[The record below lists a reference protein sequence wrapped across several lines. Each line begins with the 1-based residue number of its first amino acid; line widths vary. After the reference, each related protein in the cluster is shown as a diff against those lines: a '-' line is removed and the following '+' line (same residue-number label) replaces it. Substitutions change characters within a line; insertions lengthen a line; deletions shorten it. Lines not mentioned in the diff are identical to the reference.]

1 MGISLIVAYS
11 KKDYSIGLNNQLL
24 WNLPNDMK
32 HFKNITM
39 NKVIVMGR
47 KTYQSIGRILPN
59 RMNVILTRND
69 DFKVDGAMI
78 LNSKDDVLELSKTQ
92 KSDILV
98 IGGAEIYSQFMDV
111 ASIIY
116 ATEVDFNETGDSF
129 FPKIGDEWVIENKVE
144 NKRDWKH
151 YYDYNFIT
159 YKRK

>member
-1 MGISLIVAYS
+1 
-11 KKDYSIGLNNQLL
+11 
-24 WNLPNDMK
+24 
-32 HFKNITM
+32 
-39 NKVIVMGR
+39 
-47 KTYQSIGRILPN
+47 
-59 RMNVILTRND
+59 
-69 DFKVDGAMI
+69 MI

-98 IGGAEIYSQFMDV
+98 IGGAEIYSEFMDV

-116 ATEVDFNETGDSF
+116 ATEVNFNETGDSF
-129 FPKIGDEWVIENKVE
+129 FPKIGDEWVIESKVE